1 MVDLGN
7 NQSALDMEV
16 TMNMKKFA
24 GSLMGGMFKKNLNKL
39 FPVLFNDLKIYA
51 ETGDVSADK
60 KNRKEKLAK
69 KG

>member
-39 FPVLFNDLKIYA
+39 FPVLFSDLKIYA

-60 KNRKEKLAK
+60 KKRKEKLVK
-69 KG
+69 KS